1 MIPTQIE
8 TAYRMDGS
16 AILDTMAVN
25 QIILQM
31 ATAGYSLSM
40 LQLTLTRTKKRCTV
54 LQMNFASSPNAET
67 AVSNTLSMMVA
78 FVAASLIGSGEN
90 TAAQIR
96 TAPTPI
102 SLLRR
107 LVKMIQGFFKS
118 HY

>member
-16 AILDTMAVN
+16 ATQDTLAVS
-25 QIILQM
+25 QTIILM
-31 ATAGYSLSM
+31 AMAGFSLST
-40 LQLTLTRTKKRCTV
+40 LQLISMPTPRKCTTLR
-54 LQMNFASSPNAET
+54 MNFVSSQNAET

-102 SLLRR
+102 SLSRGLARMIRR
-107 LVKMIQGFFKS
+107 FLKS
-118 HY
+118 HF

>member
-16 AILDTMAVN
+16 AMRDTLAVN

-31 ATAGYSLSM
+31 AMAGYSLSM
-40 LQLTLTRTKKRCTV
+40 LQLTLMRTKKKCTV
-54 LQMNFASSPNAET
+54 LQMNFASSQNAET
-67 AVSNTLSMMVA
+67 AVLNTLSMMVA

-96 TAPTPI
+96 TAHTPI

-107 LVKMIQGFFKS
+107 LAKMIQGFFKS

>member
-16 AILDTMAVN
+16 AMRDTLAVN

-31 ATAGYSLSM
+31 AMAGYSLSM
-40 LQLTLTRTKKRCTV
+40 LQLISMRTKKKCTV
-54 LQMNFASSPNAET
+54 LQMRFASSQNAET
-67 AVSNTLSMMVA
+67 AVLNTLSMMVV

-90 TAAQIR
+90 TKAQIR
-96 TAPTPI
+96 TAPTHI
-102 SLLRR
+102 SLLQRWA
-107 LVKMIQGFFKS
+107 KMIQLFFKS

>member
-16 AILDTMAVN
+16 AMRDTLAVN

-54 LQMNFASSPNAET
+54 LQMRFASSPNAET
-67 AVSNTLSMMVA
+67 AVLNTLSMMVA

-96 TAPTPI
+96 TAPTRT
-102 SLLRR
+102 SLLQR
-107 LVKMIQGFFKS
+107 LAKMIQAFSKS

>member
-8 TAYRMDGS
+8 TAYPMGGS
-16 AILDTMAVN
+16 AMQDTLAVN

-31 ATAGYSLSM
+31 AMAGYSLSM
-40 LQLTLTRTKKRCTV
+40 LQLTLMRTKKKCTV
-54 LQMNFASSPNAET
+54 LQMNFVSSPNAET
-67 AVSNTLSMMVA
+67 AVLNTLSMMVA

-96 TAPTPI
+96 TVPTPI

-107 LVKMIQGFFKS
+107 LAKTIQSFFKS